1 MKQQLAYVFISLMGI
16 LSLAACSGSGDDP
29 NSAGGGRGGT
39 QNGFLNLS
47 ITDAPIDYA
56 SEVWIQFD
64 GVELKPT
71 SGSAITVSFD
81 KPMRLDLMAL
91 QGVNSTQMLFNETLP
106 AGEYNWVRLLVT
118 AINDGTLDS
127 YIVLNDGSMHDL
139 DIPSG
144 DETGLKIIGGL
155 EVIANTPTN
164 MTIDFDL
171 RKSITMAG
179 SGEYKLSPVLK
190 LIKDKDAG
198 SIIGSVDQS
207 ALTGPACSDVNPAT
221 GNAVYLFDGFDIT
234 PDDAGSNNPEPV
246 ASAMVS
252 LNDDTGTY
260 DYSFGFIPFGK
271 YTAAFTCQADLDD
284 PTSDDDILFSNA
296 QNISLSDTTTFPAT
310 TFR

>member
-1 MKQQLAYVFISLMGI
+1 MKQQIAYVFMSLMGI
-16 LSLAACSGSGDDP
+16 LSLAACSGSGDDV

-39 QNGFLNLS
+39 QSGFLNLS

-71 SGSAITVSFD
+71 SGSAITVFFD
-81 KPMRLDLMAL
+81 KPMQLDLMAL

-106 AGEYNWVRLLVT
+106 AGEYYWVRLLVT
-118 AINDGTLDS
+118 DIDDGTLDS

-171 RKSITMAG
+171 RKSITMA
-179 SGEYKLSPVLK
+179 STGEYKLSPVLK

-207 ALTGPACSDVNPAT
+207 ALTGPACSDTDPTT

-234 PDDAGSNNPEPV
+234 PDDTGSNNPEPV
-246 ASAMVS
+246 ASAIVS

-284 PTSDDDILFSNA
+284 TTSDDDILFSNA